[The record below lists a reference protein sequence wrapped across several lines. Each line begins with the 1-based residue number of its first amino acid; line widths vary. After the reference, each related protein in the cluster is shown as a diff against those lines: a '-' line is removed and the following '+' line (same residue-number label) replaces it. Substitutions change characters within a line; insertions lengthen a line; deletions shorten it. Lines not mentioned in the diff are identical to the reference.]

1 MRKPSLLLIPL
12 LVALTTAC
20 EPFNSGSGEGGSTS
34 TQSQIIHSSEEY
46 ESGIHPLQIQYSNPL
61 SFVVGYNDSEGFES
75 IADPFVTHND
85 QDGYFYLAASNTYVH
100 DSDYKVLFD
109 YGAIW
114 RSVDLSSWR
123 YAGTVFPNQASDLTW
138 LTGTTDAN
146 GKLQVNAPCL
156 VKINN
161 LWVYYYTLTR
171 GYWNNPGIGLAYAP
185 SPSGPWTNSGK
196 LFRSDEIG
204 VKNSSDQDVFVD
216 DDGKVYM
223 SFGSGDGI
231 WIVELNAEGT
241 ALKNG
246 LADAVANKVM
256 IGGYQMYEGTN
267 YEASFI
273 QKKNGFYYLYLSTG
287 SCCDGLRSTYHVV
300 VGRSESMYGPYV
312 GEDGRAI
319 DRSDRGKTVIESHMT
334 KGTGTGHCAI
344 IQDAKGLDWLVYHAY
359 DPNEEGSRKNERVL
373 YIDRLYWGS
382 DGFPTCK
389 DQVPTHETVPGPYV
403 THKGVSA

>member
-1 MRKPSLLLIPL
+1 MVNWQWVSS
-12 LVALTTAC
+12 VFTGHESFAGW
-20 EPFNSGSGEGGSTS
+20 NNGEGGVWAPSVVKIGETFNFYYCLG
-34 TQSQIIHSSEEY
+34 Q
-46 ESGIHPLQIQYSNPL
+46 GGFYSN
-61 SFVVGYNDSEGFES
+61 F
-75 IADPFVTHND
+75 T
-85 QDGYFYLAASNTYVH
+85 
-100 DSDYKVLFD
+100 
-109 YGAIW
+109 
-114 RSVDLSSWR
+114 
-123 YAGTVFPNQASDLTW
+123 
-138 LTGTTDAN
+138 
-146 GKLQVNAPCL
+146 
-156 VKINN
+156 
-161 LWVYYYTLTR
+161 
-171 GYWNNPGIGLAYAP
+171 GIGVATSSTPY
-185 SPSGPWTNSGK
+185 GPWTHYGKIFDSG
-196 LFRSDEIG
+196 EIG
-204 VKNSSDQDVFVD
+204 VKNSIDPFIFEEN
-216 DDGKVYM
+216 GKVYM

-344 IQDAKGLDWLVYHAY
+344 IQDAKGLNWLVYHAY